1 MNILKFLD
9 QFDKD
14 EMSKD
19 ELEIFSSRREAFK
32 KMGSYTKKMS
42 LAAIPAAIFTV
53 MPKIAFAAG
62 TGTAVSILNFAY
74 ILEQLEYQFYEYG
87 VNASGLIPSET
98 MEVFQLIRKHED
110 AHRNFLREVIVSLGG
125 SPFDLTP
132 ANFDFTAGGAFP
144 DVFSNYET
152 FLAFSQGFED
162 LGVRAYKGQAAN
174 IQALGKSDT
183 VSQVLTSALSI
194 HGVEA
199 RHASMVRRLRNQKG
213 WITGIDMSLPE
224 QFSAIYLAGMPPEMF
239 PAEDNVVQGGV
250 NLLDALGNMEG
261 IDMAA
266 ITEAFDEPLDANTSS
281 VTGTVYDIASLVL
294 DS

>member
-1 MNILKFLD
+1 MNILKLLD

-53 MPKIAFAAG
+53 MPKIAFAEG

-98 MEVFQLIRKHED
+98 MDVFQLIRKHED
-110 AHRNFLREVIVSLGG
+110 AHKNFLREVIGSLGG
-125 SPFDLTP
+125 RPFDLTP

-183 VSQVLTSALSI
+183 VNQILTSALSI

-266 ITEAFDEPLDANTSS
+266 ITEAFDEPLDANTAS